1 MPAPTGPVHSA
12 GSPRPTVGLVEGDVS
27 GTRLRLE
34 VAPLSRTGATTTLT
48 ARLTVLKVKP
58 DSSGFTVGEDFSERR
73 ATTHRYTLSD
83 VRLFLPRGG
92 QLASPAQLPTGGP
105 ATTNVIGAPEL
116 HQGESAGLRIVFAAL
131 PPDATSADVLW
142 PLLGVVPGLPV
153 TLDPPPALQRFGSA
167 EPRDINASGAM
178 GTVQPLTPRTSELA
192 GAVRTSKERSRTSVV
207 LAADVLFALDSA
219 TLSPAAQ
226 AALHSAAAQVQ
237 ATGEGPIRIT
247 GHTDDQGTN
256 AYNDGLSTR
265 RAQAV
270 AAALA
275 PSLPLGQYPAQVAGR
290 GKREPV
296 LAGTSAAARAANRRV
311 EIVAERP
318 EKQDPAPQSP
328 TAPTQDR
335 QPSAVGR
342 EGLLLRQS
350 DGSQVRL
357 RADRTVREGDWLRVD
372 MTTAF
377 EKTGSADVIG
387 FTTDLRDEAR
397 QGVVSDASGVA
408 VLDGSRQLLPGLD
421 PAGVCAC
428 PNWLFGVSA
437 SPADEQHFSLWV
449 QVPARLEH
457 TTTVQLPRGQ
467 GRLLDV
473 PVEQG

>member
-1 MPAPTGPVHSA
+1 M
-12 GSPRPTVGLVEGDVS
+12 
-27 GTRLRLE
+27 
-34 VAPLSRTGATTTLT
+34 
-48 ARLTVLKVKP
+48 
-58 DSSGFTVGEDFSERR
+58 
-73 ATTHRYTLSD
+73 
-83 VRLFLPRGG
+83 
-92 QLASPAQLPTGGP
+92 
-105 ATTNVIGAPEL
+105 
-116 HQGESAGLRIVFAAL
+116 
-131 PPDATSADVLW
+131 
-142 PLLGVVPGLPV
+142 
-153 TLDPPPALQRFGSA
+153 
-167 EPRDINASGAM
+167 
-178 GTVQPLTPRTSELA
+178 
-192 GAVRTSKERSRTSVV
+192 
-207 LAADVLFALDSA
+207 
-219 TLSPAAQ
+219 
-226 AALHSAAAQVQ
+226 
-237 ATGEGPIRIT
+237 
-247 GHTDDQGTN
+247 
-256 AYNDGLSTR
+256 
-265 RAQAV
+265 
-270 AAALA
+270 
-275 PSLPLGQYPAQVAGR
+275 
-290 GKREPV
+290 

-357 RADRTVREGDWLRVD
+357 QADRTVREGDWLRVD
-372 MTTAF
+372 MTTVF

-387 FTTDLRDEAR
+387 FTTDLRDEVR